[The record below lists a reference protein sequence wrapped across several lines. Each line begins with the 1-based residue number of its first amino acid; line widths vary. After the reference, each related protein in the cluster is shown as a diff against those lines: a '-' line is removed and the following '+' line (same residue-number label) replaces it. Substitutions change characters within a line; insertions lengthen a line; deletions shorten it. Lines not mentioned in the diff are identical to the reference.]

1 MRIRCLGKLM
11 KETVCTTQDRSSHLI
26 AKEIMLKS
34 SILMDF
40 ESSISNI
47 YKKLLESLYFYF
59 VFYYTIYTDEHQI
72 YINIA
77 IFPLHLQEIL
87 LKSIMH
93 KKTDS
98 SNNVESYTMMAFKYS
113 YSYSPAT

>member
-1 MRIRCLGKLM
+1 
-11 KETVCTTQDRSSHLI
+11 
-26 AKEIMLKS
+26 MLKS

-77 IFPLHLQEIL
+77 IFRLHLQEIL